1 MNEALKDVIYCN
13 ISNFNTNKCITI
25 PFKLA
30 PDYSKFMLAYQLY
43 KTAYLKDP
51 TICCWFGD
59 IYDILEENYN
69 DNFSDWKDVD
79 GTNVYCLPFGWDGT
93 KMSVT
98 FHNRYVTTDPHIDIT
113 NDMPFDMPYYTINGK
128 HYINSHCLLDH
139 DETVKSIIENIFVKL
154 SRDIK
159 EYDVHEYF
167 KVANAIDK
175 SGDFEILGYTI
186 TFGVYKTLNEF
197 FENQSSWKGR
207 END

>member
-1 MNEALKDVIYCN
+1 MVFITLIQFKFK
-13 ISNFNTNKCITI
+13 ISYYF
-25 PFKLA
+25 
-30 PDYSKFMLAYQLY
+30 
-43 KTAYLKDP
+43 
-51 TICCWFGD
+51 
-59 IYDILEENYN
+59 
-69 DNFSDWKDVD
+69 
-79 GTNVYCLPFGWDGT
+79 
-93 KMSVT
+93 
-98 FHNRYVTTDPHIDIT
+98 FH
-113 NDMPFDMPYYTINGK
+113 
-128 HYINSHCLLDH
+128 INSHCLLDH

-175 SGDFEILGYTI
+175 SGDFEILGYSI